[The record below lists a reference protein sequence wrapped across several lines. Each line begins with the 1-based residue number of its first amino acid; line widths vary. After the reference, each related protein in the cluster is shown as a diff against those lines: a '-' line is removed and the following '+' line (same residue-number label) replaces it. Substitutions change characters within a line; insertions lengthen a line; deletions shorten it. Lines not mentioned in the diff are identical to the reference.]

1 MATIKLNNK
10 DIHRIITECV
20 KRLLSEDM
28 RGFDST
34 GNIKGKDQVLKEY
47 DVISFAYKF
56 YTLWHV
62 IERKYDISYIFRK
75 NISFSE
81 EKVKALYPDLEFK
94 EGLRGKSR
102 SFTVSK
108 MSGVEGDGDTSI
120 EHLSHPSVEKGQP
133 VSFDRFLVK
142 SVSMKMSKYGKPYTS
157 ISGEDL
163 DGAIYY
169 NLIINIFD
177 NVSSVSIPKEG
188 DILRVKGEIGFLNQS
203 EGDIYLN
210 NCKYEI
216 LDAVRSQGKGS
227 SENGEKVNCKMAVK
241 AMVMP
246 QIDRSGRLDK
256 PGVIIFTDEDGNEF
270 YADSVGSEFR
280 TGKAVVKIDTSGMN
294 IGDIYN
300 VAGTVKD
307 VNGYNKLLR
316 IKLSLVEKN
325 DEVPDESNERPE
337 IRFIRLDEEYYKG
350 KTVDG
355 AKSYQMKEED
365 LPNFFRHLINMKE
378 KYDAVLEAHGYG
390 LELKYHTMENTF
402 VVTNENKNVSDVSEL
417 EDIFNTSME
426 AVTFDK
432 MYRRDFKM
440 YFAVVIPQT
449 KEKMNYRLNFYFKN

>member
-1 MATIKLNNK
+1 MATIKLDNK
-10 DIHRIITECV
+10 DIHRMITECV

-34 GNIKGKDQVLKEY
+34 GNIEGKNQVLKEY

-81 EKVKALYPDLEFK
+81 EKAKALYPDLEFK

-108 MSGVEGDGDTSI
+108 MSGVEGDGDTDI
-120 EHLSHPSVEKGQP
+120 GHLSHPSVEKGQP
-133 VSFDRFLVK
+133 VSFDRFLVN
-142 SVSMKMSKYGKPYTS
+142 SVSMKMTKYGKPYTA
-157 ISGEDL
+157 ICGEDL
-163 DGAIYY
+163 DGTIFY
-169 NLIINIFD
+169 NLIISVFD
-177 NVSSVSIPKEG
+177 NISSISLPKEG
-188 DILRVKGEIGFLNQS
+188 DILKVEGEVGFLNQT
-203 EGDIYLN
+203 EGDLYLN

-216 LDAVRSQGKGS
+216 LDAVRGQGKGAN
-227 SENGEKVNCKMAVK
+227 ENGEKVKAKMAVK
-241 AMVMP
+241 SLVRAEVNMRGDL
-246 QIDRSGRLDK
+246 IK
-256 PGVIIFTDEDGNEF
+256 PGLIIFTDEDGNEF
-270 YADSVGSEFR
+270 YVDSVGSDFR
-280 TGKAVVKIDTSGMN
+280 TGKAVVKFDTSDMRV
-294 IGDIYN
+294 GDIYD
-300 VAGTVKD
+300 VAGTIKD
-307 VNGYNKLLR
+307 VNGYHKLLR
-316 IKLSLVEKN
+316 AKLSLIERN
-325 DEVPDESNERPE
+325 DEAPEETGGRPE

-378 KYDAVLEAHGYG
+378 KYDAVLEAHGLG
-390 LELKYHTMENTF
+390 LELKHHTMENTF

-417 EDIFNTSME
+417 ENIFKTSME

-449 KEKMNYRLNFYFKN
+449 KEKMNYRLNFYFRS

>member
-10 DIHRIITECV
+10 DIRRIISECI

-34 GNIKGKDQVLKEY
+34 GSVEGKDQVLKEY
-47 DVISFAYKF
+47 NVISFAYKF

-94 EGLRGKSR
+94 EGLRGKSQ
-102 SFTVSK
+102 SFTISK
-108 MSGVEGDGDTSI
+108 MSGVVDGGDTDMGHI
-120 EHLSHPSVEKGQP
+120 SHPSVEKGQL

-227 SENGEKVNCKMAVK
+227 AENGEKVNCKMAVK
-241 AMVMP
+241 AIVMAK
-246 QIDRSGRLDK
+246 IDRGGYLEK

-270 YADSVGSEFR
+270 YAESVGSEFR
-280 TGKAVVKIDTSGMN
+280 TGKAVMKIDTSGMD

-316 IKLSLVEKN
+316 VKLSLVEKN
-325 DEVPDESNERPE
+325 DDVPDESNERPE

-350 KTVDG
+350 KTVGG

-378 KYDAVLEAHGYG
+378 KYDAVLEAQGLG

-402 VVTNENKNVSDVSEL
+402 VVTKENKNVSDVSEL
-417 EDIFNTSME
+417 ENIFKTSME
-426 AVTFDK
+426 AIAFDK
-432 MYRRDFKM
+432 MYRREFKM

>member
-10 DIHRIITECV
+10 DIHRIIRECV

-34 GNIKGKDQVLKEY
+34 GSVEGKDQVLKEY

-62 IERKYDISYIFRK
+62 IERKYDISYVFRK

-81 EKVKALYPDLEFK
+81 EKTKALYPDLEFK
-94 EGLRGKSR
+94 EGLRGKR
-102 SFTVSK
+102 QSFTISK
-108 MSGVEGDGDTSI
+108 MSGVEGSSDTDMGY
-120 EHLSHPSVEKGQP
+120 LNHPSVKEGQP

-177 NVSSVSIPKEG
+177 NISSVSIPKEG
-188 DILRVKGEIGFLNQS
+188 DILRVNGEIGFLNHS

-227 SENGEKVNCKMAVK
+227 AEKVNGKMAVK
-241 AMVMP
+241 SIVMAK
-246 QIDRSGRLDK
+246 IDRAGRLEK

-270 YADSVGSEFR
+270 YAESVGSEFR
-280 TGKAVVKIDTSGMN
+280 TGKAVKKIDTSGMN
-294 IGDIYN
+294 VGDIYN

-316 IKLSLVEKN
+316 IKMSLIEKN
-325 DEVPDESNERPE
+325 DEAPEESNERPE
-337 IRFIRLDEEYYKG
+337 IRFIRLDEEYHKG
-350 KTVDG
+350 KTVEG
-355 AKSYQMKEED
+355 AKSYQMKKED

-378 KYDAVLEAHGYG
+378 KYDAVLEAHGFG

-417 EDIFNTSME
+417 EDIFKASME

-432 MYRRDFKM
+432 KYRRDFKM